1 MVRRGPGRGE
11 RGQLSVARN
20 SQWKRW
26 VRWALVALAVA
37 DASLLVVRWQSGGST
52 PQAAKDRRD
61 ALRLR
66 HAEMKADIERA
77 AQIRDGLSQVDRQC
91 DAFLKDQLLAAG
103 SNYSTIVEDL
113 SELSA
118 RAGLRTSA
126 VKYKQRD
133 VEKRGVTE
141 VVVDATVEGDYA
153 SLVRFIN
160 SLERSEHF
168 YLVNNLA
175 LASST
180 EGAIKLN
187 LQLKTYFR
195 T

>member
-1 MVRRGPGRGE
+1 MT
-11 RGQLSVARN
+11 VAGN

-26 VRWALVALAVA
+26 VRWVLIALAVA
-37 DASLLVVRWQSGGST
+37 DASLLIVRWQSGGPAS
-52 PQAAKDRRD
+52 PGAKAQRD
-61 ALRLR
+61 ALRR
-66 HAEMKADIERA
+66 QHGEMKADIERA
-77 AQIRDGLSQVDRQC
+77 TQISLGLPQVDRQC

-103 SNYSTIVEDL
+103 PNYSTIVEDL
-113 SELSA
+113 SELST
-118 RAGLRTSA
+118 RAGLHTSA
-126 VKYKQRD
+126 VRYKQRD

-168 YLVNNLA
+168 YLMNNLT

-180 EGAIKLN
+180 GGVIKLN